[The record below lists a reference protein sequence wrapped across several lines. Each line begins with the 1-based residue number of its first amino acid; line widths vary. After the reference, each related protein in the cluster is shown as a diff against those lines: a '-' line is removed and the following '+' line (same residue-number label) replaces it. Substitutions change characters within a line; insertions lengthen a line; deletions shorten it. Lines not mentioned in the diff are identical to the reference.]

1 MKPRRDSSK
10 MNFSNA
16 AATTTGCL
24 DQQCQHR
31 TIIRPKRRMASLIQ
45 MTALLILATAVAVAA
60 ESNSNSTSSPS
71 GWEIASI
78 PTSNHHSQHTNPH
91 PLSTIPQSGP
101 IDDATCNVE
110 QLEEANDSQ
119 LFTILEDL
127 KETTFFRNFA
137 VDLDAKCPLAEWV
150 KSKSKGKE
158 NKKKVPVEADEQLL
172 EGVKNNDSDED
183 DDDEDGKCTSELPD
197 ADPTGPAACSLA
209 SSGNEMS
216 WLSSGSKPGSG
227 FGSSGST
234 SSSSSSNMESN
245 ESVSSETRTAAAAS
259 ASAATTSASTE
270 LPQSSANT
278 HTNKKEETDQEEEED
293 YECDGGD
300 VADEMEDDAP
310 PLCQLTESEMTNLD
324 LFEQSTTPI
333 QDLVSSAFQAMNEKL
348 GWDSE
353 SQKDTF
359 MWSKKT
365 NPVVL
370 SSDKGENCDDELVDG
385 ALPDTFWLDL
395 CSNIKEGDGMKVVD
409 LMLNPERNT
418 GYNGTHIWRAIYEE
432 NCIDM
437 DGITDQPMCYEER
450 VLYRLLSGL
459 HASTTLSIAKNYYP
473 PNKRKGRENWEA
485 NPKYF
490 YEQFHDHPEY
500 IRNLHFSYVVL
511 LRALKKASPVLYKY
525 EIKTG
530 NIVDDETATILL
542 RRLLD
547 SSILTSCND
556 VFHAF
561 DESLMFHPDGIASA
575 NGKDFDDPFTNSDE
589 IVALQ
594 QNFKGVFHNVSSILD
609 CVQCQ
614 QCKLHGKMAML
625 GYGTALKILF
635 TSREELIAGSLN
647 RNEVIAL
654 INTVAKMSEALI
666 DVREL
671 THLYWTTEIETTTAP
686 DLPEPVDAAIGL
698 ASALANAGLI
708 SAERELELVNAAMAM
723 NKEYLDLA
731 NQFALDLEKFATLS
745 DSVGNAHMEPD
756 AIVIGTGL
764 AGLAAALNILDRGGR
779 VTLIEKEHR
788 LGGNSNKASS
798 GINACCPNNG
808 TTPDDLMV
816 FQADTTKS
824 AGSGAQPELIQTL
837 VENSGSAVFW
847 LRERVGVDL
856 SLIAQLGGHKHKRT
870 HRPKNGMVGAEVI
883 YGMQKAVKQYEKSG
897 MVTILTDTKVIE
909 LVRSENRVVGV
920 ELKYLNGN
928 PDDIPTQLNATSV
941 ILATGGFAADR
952 RDQSYLAS
960 YRPELLNMPATAGA
974 FSTGDG
980 ITLAKALGAGLVDM
994 DKVQI
999 HPTGWVDPSDPHN
1012 QNKILAAEL
1021 MRGVGGMLINDD
1033 GKRFSNEL
1041 GTRAYVT
1048 DMMLGHDEDYARSRK
1063 WNITRE
1069 IPTFALVLSSAAA
1082 EDGKK
1087 HVDHY
1092 VHKELVTKLEG
1103 IHELAKW
1110 MGQDVEQL
1118 RDTLLQYRMDA
1129 EEGVDQWGKK
1139 SFQGLPSSDLDGE
1152 VFYAGRVTPV
1162 LHYCMGGITI
1172 DSEGNV
1178 LDEDRN
1184 IIQGLYAAGEVTGG
1198 VHGNNR
1204 LGGNSLLECTVFGT
1218 IVGKRVPIEE
1228 RKRVTLTDAKPKMT
1242 RELRD
1247 ITMSELANHDTEDDC
1262 WVDIFG
1268 KIYDLTS
1275 FAEEHPAGAQSI
1287 YDLCGK
1293 DGTEAFETVH
1303 NQGMMEDFEEVL
1315 LGKLIVQS

>member
-1 MKPRRDSSK
+1 MT
-10 MNFSNA
+10 NA
-16 AATTTGCL
+16 AAPYSSQG
-24 DQQCQHR
+24 
-31 TIIRPKRRMASLIQ
+31 TIMLRPKRRFLP
-45 MTALLILATAVAVAA
+45 MTTTIIITIVISLATIVVAA
-60 ESNSNSTSSPS
+60 AALDDSNVNANATTKTSRELAPTSTSSN
-71 GWEIASI
+71 GY
-78 PTSNHHSQHTNPH
+78 H
-91 PLSTIPQSGP
+91 PLSKIPQSGP

-127 KETTFFRNFA
+127 KATTFFRNFA
-137 VDLDAKCPLAEWV
+137 VDLDANCPLAEWV
-150 KSKSKGKE
+150 KSKKSSHSHSDSKTKSKTNEKKE
-158 NKKKVPVEADEQLL
+158 AEKTK
-172 EGVKNNDSDED
+172 SDEKD
-183 DDDEDGKCTSELPD
+183 VDVDEGSCTSELPD
-197 ADPTGPAACSLA
+197 ADPDGPAACSLT
-209 SSGNEMS
+209 SNGNEMS
-216 WLSSGSKPGSG
+216 WLTTGASSESDFESAS
-227 FGSSGST
+227 F
-234 SSSSSSNMESN
+234 SSSPPVTTDNTQSEESD
-245 ESVSSETRTAAAAS
+245 
-259 ASAATTSASTE
+259 
-270 LPQSSANT
+270 Q
-278 HTNKKEETDQEEEED
+278 DQEEEGNSESED
-293 YECDGGD
+293 QNEDNFECDGGS
-300 VADEMEDDAP
+300 VADEMEDDSP
-310 PLCQLTESEMTNLD
+310 PLCELTESEITQLE

-333 QDLVSSAFQAMNEKL
+333 QDLVSSALHAMNAKL

-353 SQKDTF
+353 DQKDTF
-359 MWSKKT
+359 MWSKRT
-365 NPVVL
+365 DPVVL
-370 SSDKGENCDDELVDG
+370 SLDKGEDCDDDGLING

-395 CSNIKEGDGMKVVD
+395 CANIKEGDGMKVVD

-473 PNKRKGRENWEA
+473 PNKRKGRETWEA

-525 EIKTG
+525 QIKTG
-530 NIVDDETATILL
+530 NIVDDETATVLL

-547 SSILTSCND
+547 SSILTSCNN

-561 DESLMFHPDGIASA
+561 DESLMFSTEGISSTDGE
-575 NGKDFDDPFTNSDE
+575 DFDDPFPANPNE

-635 TSREELIAGSLN
+635 TSKEELIAGSLN
-647 RNEVIAL
+647 RNEIVAL

-671 THLYWTTEIETTTAP
+671 THLYWTTEIETTSAP

-698 ASALANAGLI
+698 ASALAKAGLI
-708 SAERELELVNAAMAM
+708 SAERELELVNAAMTM
-723 NKEYLDLA
+723 NEEFLDLA
-731 NQFALDLEKFATLS
+731 NQFSLDLEKFATLS
-745 DSVGNAHMEPD
+745 DSVGNANMEPD

-764 AGLAAALNILDRGGR
+764 AGLAATLNILDRGGR

-808 TTPDDLMV
+808 TTADDIMT
-816 FQADTTKS
+816 FKADTTKS
-824 AGSGAQPELIQTL
+824 AGSAAQPELIQTL
-837 VENSGSAVFW
+837 VENSGPAVVW
-847 LRERVGVDL
+847 LKERVGVDL

-883 YGMQKAVKQYEKSG
+883 YGMQKAVRQYEKSG
-897 MVTILTDTKVIE
+897 MVKIITDTKVTE

-920 ELKYLNGN
+920 RLDYLNGN
-928 PDDIPTQLNATSV
+928 NDDRPSQLNATSV

-952 RDQSYLAS
+952 TNESYLAS
-960 YRPELLNMPATAGA
+960 YRPELLKMPATAGA

-980 ITLAKALGAGLVDM
+980 ITLAKTLGAGLVDM

-1033 GKRFSNEL
+1033 GKRFCNEL

-1048 DMMLGHDEDYARSRK
+1048 DKMLSHDEDYARSGK
-1063 WNITRE
+1063 WNITNE
-1069 IPTFALVLSSAAA
+1069 IPTFALVLSSSAAD
-1082 EDGKK
+1082 DGKK

-1092 VHKELVTKLEG
+1092 SHKGLLTKIEG
-1103 IHELAKW
+1103 IDELAKW
-1110 MGQDVEQL
+1110 MAQDVEQL
-1118 RDTLLQYRMDA
+1118 RETFLQYRKDA
-1129 EEGVDQWGKK
+1129 EEGADQWGKK
-1139 SFQGLPSSDLDGE
+1139 SFQGLPSSDLDNE

-1178 LDEDRN
+1178 LDEDKN

-1218 IVGKRVPIEE
+1218 IVGKRVPVKD
-1228 RKRVTLTDAKPKMT
+1228 RKRIALPYSKPPKT
-1242 RELRD
+1242 APKLRD
-1247 ITMSELANHDTEDDC
+1247 ITMTELATHNTEDDC
-1262 WVDIFG
+1262 WVSIYG
-1268 KIYDLTS
+1268 KVYDLTN

-1287 YDLCGK
+1287 YDLGGK
-1293 DGTEAFETVH
+1293 DGTEAFQSVH
-1303 NQGMMEDFEEVL
+1303 NEGMMEDFEEVL
-1315 LGKLIVQS
+1315 LGKLIVDS